1 MKFPFTFYMSI
12 FKAMKGLNEMDNHTL
27 ASMITQ
33 RKSIRSYTATPLLPE
48 VLEDILSFAVKAT
61 PLFPEFKTVFR
72 VLNRK
77 EIACVC
83 PLSAPHYLAIY
94 SERSPDADLNCGFIL
109 QHVDLY
115 LFSKGFGACWLGMAR
130 PHESMV
136 ENTPFVILLSF
147 GNSTEPVLRA
157 STEQIKRKPLEEMSS
172 PGVLPEYI
180 QGMRL
185 AQSAMNKQPWFFS
198 GDFRSCRAFSVRG
211 KGLINIAEGWR
222 FVDIGI
228 ALANLYVMALSDGR
242 TVSFRREDSIP
253 AGTCS
258 EYVISCRVSE

>member
-1 MKFPFTFYMSI
+1 MENLK
-12 FKAMKGLNEMDNHTL
+12 L
-27 ASMITQ
+27 APMIPQ
-33 RKSIRSYTATPLLPE
+33 RKSIRSYTATPLSPE
-48 VLEDILSFAVKAT
+48 IIEDILSFAKKVT
-61 PLFPEFKTVFR
+61 PLFPEFKTIFR
-72 VLNRK
+72 VLTRK

-109 QHVDLY
+109 QQVDLY
-115 LFSKGFGACWLGMAR
+115 LSSKGLGACWLGMAR

-136 ENTPFVILLSF
+136 ENVPFVILLSF
-147 GNSTEPVLRA
+147 GNPAEAVHRT
-157 STEQIKRKPLEEMSS
+157 STEQFKRKTLEEMSS

-198 GDFRSCRAFSVRG
+198 GDARSCRAFSVRG

-228 ALANLYVMALSDGR
+228 ALANLQVMVVADGR

>member
-1 MKFPFTFYMSI
+1 MDTF
-12 FKAMKGLNEMDNHTL
+12 NL
-27 ASMITQ
+27 APMITK
-33 RKSIRSYTATPLLPE
+33 RKAIRTYTAIPLSPE
-48 VLEDILSFAVKAT
+48 VLEDILSFAAKAT
-61 PLFPEFKTVFR
+61 PLFPEFKTIFR
-72 VLNRK
+72 VFNRK
-77 EIACVC
+77 DIACVC

-109 QHVDLY
+109 QQVDLY
-115 LFSKGFGACWLGMAR
+115 LSSKGLGACWLGMAR
-130 PHESMV
+130 PHESMI
-136 ENTPFVILLSF
+136 ENAPFVILLSF
-147 GNSTEPVLRA
+147 GNPAETVHRT
-157 STEQIKRKPLEEMSS
+157 STEQFKRKPLGEMSS

-198 GDFRSCRAFSVRG
+198 GDAHSCRAFSVKG
-211 KGLINIAEGWR
+211 KGLINIGEGWR

-228 ALANLYVMALSDGR
+228 ALANLYVMALSDGH

>member
-1 MKFPFTFYMSI
+1 MENQK
-12 FKAMKGLNEMDNHTL
+12 L
-27 ASMITQ
+27 ASMIPL
-33 RKSIRSYTATPLLPE
+33 RKSIRSYAPTPLSTE
-48 VLEDILSFAVKAT
+48 FIDDILSFAAKAT
-61 PLFPEFKTVFR
+61 PLYQEYKTVFR
-72 VLNRK
+72 VFNRK
-77 EIACVC
+77 DIACVC

-109 QHVDLY
+109 QQVDLY
-115 LFSKGFGACWLGMAR
+115 LSSKGLGTCWLGMAR

-136 ENTPFVILLSF
+136 ENLPFVILLSF
-147 GNSTEPVLRA
+147 GNPAEAVNRTSI
-157 STEQIKRKPLEEMSS
+157 EQFKRKPLSEMSS
-172 PGVLPEYI
+172 PGVIPEYI

-198 GDFRSCRAFSVRG
+198 GDARSCRAFSVRG

-228 ALANLYVMALSDGR
+228 ALANLHLMALSDGR

>member
-1 MKFPFTFYMSI
+1 MDT
-12 FKAMKGLNEMDNHTL
+12 LNL
-27 ASMITQ
+27 APMITK
-33 RKSIRSYTATPLLPE
+33 RKAIRTYTENPLSDE
-48 VLEDILSFAVKAT
+48 VLEDVFSFAAKAT

-72 VLNRK
+72 ILTRK

-109 QHVDLY
+109 QQVDLY
-115 LFSKGFGACWLGMAR
+115 LSSQGLGVCWLGMAR
-130 PHESMV
+130 PHESMIDNV
-136 ENTPFVILLSF
+136 PFVILLSF
-147 GNSTEPVLRA
+147 GNSAEAVHRT
-157 STEQIKRKPLEEMSS
+157 SIEQFKRKPLAEMSS
-172 PGVLPEYI
+172 SGVLPEYI

-198 GDFRSCRAFSVRG
+198 GDARSCRAFSVRG

-258 EYVISCRVSE
+258 DYVISCRVSE

>member
-1 MKFPFTFYMSI
+1 M
-12 FKAMKGLNEMDNHTL
+12 ENHNL

-48 VLEDILSFAVKAT
+48 IIEDILSFAKNAT

-72 VLNRK
+72 IFNRK

-94 SERSPDADLNCGFIL
+94 SERNPDADLNCGFIL
-109 QHVDLY
+109 QQVDLF
-115 LFSKGFGACWLGMAR
+115 LSSKGIGACWLGMAR
-130 PHESMV
+130 PHDSMV
-136 ENTPFVILLSF
+136 ENLPFVILLSF
-147 GNSTEPVLRA
+147 GTPDETVYRT
-157 STEQIKRKPLEEMSS
+157 STEQFKRKTLGEMSS

-180 QGMRL
+180 QGIRL

-198 GDFRSCRAFSVRG
+198 GDARSCRAFSVRG
-211 KGLINIAEGWR
+211 KGLINIGEGWR

-228 ALANLYVMALSDGR
+228 ALANLQVMALSDGR